1 MKEVKRED
9 ITNAKKMRIN
19 IPVKT
24 TREKFYNEM
33 MILLRPLFEGY
44 LGLKKGGKEK
54 LYDSELKVI
63 SYLLYYY
70 DEYKDIEKG
79 DKRWKVIFDL
89 EMRARMRS
97 KCNMSVAVFD
107 NCIYRLKQKGVI
119 EVFKDE
125 KGIKH
130 SRLKSFFN
138 IGPVEDDVEILFHF
152 MIEKKKQKDEY

>member
-1 MKEVKRED
+1 
-9 ITNAKKMRIN
+9 MRIN

-54 LYDSELKVI
+54 LYDSELKVT

-79 DKRWKVIFDL
+79 DKRWKVIFDKWL
-89 EMRARMRS
+89 
-97 KCNMSVAVFD
+97 
-107 NCIYRLKQKGVI
+107 
-119 EVFKDE
+119 
-125 KGIKH
+125 
-130 SRLKSFFN
+130 
-138 IGPVEDDVEILFHF
+138 
-152 MIEKKKQKDEY
+152 